1 MYLAFDF
8 GYKRIGT
15 AVGQAITKR
24 ARPLITLAA
33 LSGVPDWKE
42 VKKLINEW
50 QPEALIVGLPT
61 TVDDTALYTTNA
73 AKQFA
78 LQLQEQFDLP
88 VHLVDERMTTVEA
101 RSQLFARGGY
111 RYLKK
116 TSVDNLAAC
125 LILEQWMN
133 EHLD

>member
-8 GYKRIGT
+8 GYRRIGT
-15 AVGQAITKR
+15 AVGQAITRR
-24 ARPLITLAA
+24 ATPLITLVAVA
-33 LSGVPDWKE
+33 GVPTWQDIE
-42 VKKLINEW
+42 KLIKEW

-61 TVDDTALYTTNA
+61 CINNEELYTTEA

-78 LQLQEQFDLP
+78 LSLEEQFNLP

-101 RSQLFARGGY
+101 RSQLFAAGGY
-111 RYLKK
+111 RKLKK
-116 TSVDNLAAC
+116 SSVDNLAAC

-133 EHLD
+133 E